1 MIKVVRSSS
10 NISELMSV
18 SDLGGVLEAATQIAT
33 GRRETIAR
41 LRVAL
46 EQNDSLSA
54 LQLARQLCG
63 LNEESNRANP
73 RIN

>member
-1 MIKVVRSSS
+1 MNKAVRSSLKVA
-10 NISELMSV
+10 EQMSV
-18 SDLGGVLEAATQIAT
+18 SDLGGVLEAAMQIAT

-41 LRVAL
+41 LRAAL
-46 EQNDSLSA
+46 EQNDTLCA

-63 LNEESNRANP
+63 LNEESNRANS